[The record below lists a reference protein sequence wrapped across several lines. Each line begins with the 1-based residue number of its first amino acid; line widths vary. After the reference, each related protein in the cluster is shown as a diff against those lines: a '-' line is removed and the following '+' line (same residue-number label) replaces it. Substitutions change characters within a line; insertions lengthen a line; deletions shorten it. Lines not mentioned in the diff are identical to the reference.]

1 MACVLIVDDDPNARL
16 LITTL
21 LAHGGHTA
29 LDASSGEQGLKL
41 ALERQPDLVI
51 TDLSLPGMSGAQF
64 VRALRADERTRTLR
78 VALYTAS
85 TIDAAMRDFMEI
97 YGIASA
103 LPKPAEPRELLASIG
118 AALGDQRQ
126 SRISGKSSP

>member
-16 LITTL
+16 LVTTL
-21 LAHGGHTA
+21 LAHGGHTTLEA
-29 LDASSGEQGLKL
+29 AGGEQGLQL
-41 ALERQPDLVI
+41 AVEHQPDLII
-51 TDLSLPGMSGAQF
+51 TDLSLPGMSGPQF
-64 VRALRADERTRTLR
+64 LRALRAEVRTNKLR

-85 TIDAAMRDFMEI
+85 AVDAAMRDFMEI
-97 YGIASA
+97 YGVVSA
-103 LPKPAEPRELLASIG
+103 LPKPAEPRELLAAIE

>member
-16 LITTL
+16 LVTTL

-29 LDASSGEQGLKL
+29 LEASSGEQGLEL

-51 TDLSLPGMSGAQF
+51 TDLSLPGMSGPQF
-64 VRALRADERTRTLR
+64 LRALRADERTRPLR

-97 YGIASA
+97 YGVASA
-103 LPKPAEPRELLASIG
+103 LPKPAEPRELLAAIER
-118 AALGDQRQ
+118 ALGQDQ
-126 SRISGKSSP
+126 SRISGMSSP